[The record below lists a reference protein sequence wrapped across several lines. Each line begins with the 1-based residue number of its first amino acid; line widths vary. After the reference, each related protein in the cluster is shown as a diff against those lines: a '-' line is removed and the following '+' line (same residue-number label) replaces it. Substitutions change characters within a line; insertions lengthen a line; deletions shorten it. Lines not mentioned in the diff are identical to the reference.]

1 MYRDVELVALY
12 ALLHDIGKPMQRF
25 LRRVRKGF
33 EKESVESALKALS
46 EFLGKSPK
54 ELLDVA
60 DQIRHDEITD
70 LILSTLSKWGI
81 QLEPRI
87 REIVEDAVRKADVMA
102 ASERRFGEPYEL
114 STLMYSIVREV
125 LREAG
130 LGFEYEF
137 ETAPLLVPTW
147 TLKIANYQ
155 DYVGLKRYLE
165 SHHGAGDLVKH
176 KELVNEFISAIS
188 DLINELEVCKSKP
201 DQCDSQAIKKHVK
214 EILVDKA
221 GATSDS
227 IWLSIKP
234 LTARSILD
242 LEAKTIKEAI
252 ENSSYADVVEK
263 FITKLNSLL
272 DLYQLNKPRI
282 HGVGKAFINSL
293 DQLLKY
299 SCLLVPSAVYATITP
314 DISLYGH
321 SKLAAAYASSL
332 ITSYN
337 GKVRLLTIDSNQI
350 QQFIS
355 SPQKAGGASRVL
367 RGRSLLVELALDALS
382 MYTLALFN
390 DIPRCNIIVSEGG
403 TLDIIVPDFPDF
415 ERRIDKLRRVANDL
429 SLIEFA
435 GRLGFTIAYSKG
447 FNIEEID
454 FLSSLVK
461 GGGFYDIL
469 ESLSLKLA
477 LAKSNR
483 LMREPLY
490 IDPSNI
496 VDFDAITREPVT
508 KDELDPGEGLKLGFR
523 VDESTVEYSNQIAG
537 PNKLNVGDVISK
549 ITHLSLIGGTLAR
562 NLVGVIG
569 IYVYRSIED
578 LVLPD
583 EEMVSS
589 ITKEL
594 AKEICG
600 EYRFMCDIEA
610 KGIKVGFIPLS
621 KAGALY
627 VLISTKEPKNPL
639 TGEYAQQLWSA
650 VTSFLQIYVDR
661 FADLFR
667 QTSNKIIRMDVKTVN
682 TFIDFVPSVNL
693 DVFNAIKNAI
703 VKLLDMGIGVSFS
716 SIVFNSWHPFN
727 KKESRLKDLDEYDI
741 IAIGKMDCDKLGD
754 VRHLMSYSPSR
765 LVTFSELLNIIM
777 AGKSYLRLFENLEL
791 YGDVITLYAGGD
803 DAVFYGDWISVIPY
817 MARVYGD
824 VRRALPPLTFSVGIT
839 IDKNDAPLLLLY
851 NDAVELLEEAKSV
864 SRAACALKLSNPI
877 LVPVPGKNVY
887 ELIDVIPLESPSKSY
902 PWITDETS
910 SWNFMCLA
918 QALTCMQLGEKTDE
932 CREFKNALA
941 TYKRDAYLL
950 SLLGSKFARA
960 VENTA
965 TGRTVD
971 TSSIL
976 QVLVPLELE
985 YAYMWAR
992 RGDALR
998 IIVNALSNICGGA
1011 KIYAWPDDIAGSIQ
1025 KFHTAF
1031 RLLLAAKPILDHVL
1045 LSLRKMEEIR

>member
-1 MYRDVELVALY
+1 MYREVELVALY
-12 ALLHDIGKPMQRF
+12 ALLHDIGKPIQRF

-46 EFLGKSPK
+46 EFLGRSPK

-70 LILSTLSKWGI
+70 LVLSTLSKWGI

-87 REIVEDAVRKADVMA
+87 REIVEDAVRKADAMA

-125 LREAG
+125 LRET
-130 LGFEYEF
+130 GFEFDYEF

-176 KELVNEFISAIS
+176 KELVKEFISAIS
-188 DLINELEVCKSKP
+188 DLINELELCKSRP
-201 DQCDSQAIKKHVK
+201 DQCNPQAIKKHVK
-214 EILVDKA
+214 EILVDKV

-242 LEAKTIKEAI
+242 LESKTIKEAI
-252 ENSSYADVVEK
+252 ENSSYAEVVEK

-272 DLYQLNKPRI
+272 DLYQLNKSRV

-332 ITSYN
+332 ITSHN
-337 GKVRLLTIDSNQI
+337 GRVRLLTIDSNQI

-403 TLDIIVPDFPDF
+403 TLDIIVPDLPDF
-415 ERRIDKLRRVANDL
+415 EKRIDKLRRVANDL
-429 SLIEFA
+429 SLTEFA

-477 LAKSNR
+477 LAKANR

-537 PNKLNVGDVISK
+537 PNKLNVGDVVGK

-569 IYVYRSIED
+569 IYIYRTIED

-583 EEMVSS
+583 EEMVSF

-600 EYRFMCDIEA
+600 EYRIMCDIEA

-639 TGEYAQQLWSA
+639 TGEYTRQLWSA

-667 QTSNKIIRMDVKTVN
+667 QTSDKIIRMDVKTVN

-703 VKLLDMGIGVSFS
+703 VKPLDMGIGVSFS

-727 KKESRLKDLDEYDI
+727 ERENRMKDLDEYDI

-754 VRHLMSYSPSR
+754 VRRLMSYSPSR

-777 AGKSYLRLFENLEL
+777 AGKSYLRLFEKPEL

-817 MARVYGD
+817 IARVYGD
-824 VRRALPPLTFSVGIT
+824 VRRALPPLTFSIGIT
-839 IDKNDAPLLLLY
+839 IDKSDAPLLLLY
-851 NDAVELLEEAKSV
+851 NDAVELLEKV
-864 SRAACALKLSNPI
+864 KHISRAACALKLSNPI

-887 ELIDVIPLESPSKSY
+887 ELIDVIPIEPPSKSY

-965 TGRTVD
+965 TGRMVD
-971 TSSIL
+971 IGSIL

-998 IIVNALSNICGGA
+998 NIVNALSNICGGA
-1011 KIYAWPDDIAGSIQ
+1011 KIYAWPDDIAGSTQ